1 MNQGLWSQLFRGSQ
15 LIWPPCHT
23 LHCQGELFCD
33 CGFLTIRHMGLGEI
47 PQHDCGTSAEPAKIK
62 PTWLPYLFSQHPQF
76 APTAPALRGVCAIRK
91 GKNRSHWRHAG
102 TGFKIIDLQGFRET
116 AVRVIY
122 AWNLIAVPACSVIFY
137 SYGTKPPAI
146 LSLPSFPGASW
157 SHLSNLWIWTQVIFT
172 TCDTC
177 S

>member
-1 MNQGLWSQLFRGSQ
+1 MNQGLWSQLFRG
-15 LIWPPCHT
+15 LRGIWPPCHT

-33 CGFLTIRHMGLGEI
+33 CGFLTERHMGLGEI
-47 PQHDCGTSAEPAKIK
+47 PQHDYGTSAKPAKGK
-62 PTWLPYLFSQHPQF
+62 PTWLPFLLSQHPQF
-76 APTAPALRGVCAIRK
+76 APTTPALRSVCATGK
-91 GKNRSHWRHAG
+91 GKNGFHWRHAG

-122 AWNLIAVPACSVIFY
+122 GWNLIAVPACSVIFY
-137 SYGTKPPAI
+137 SYGTRPSAV
-146 LSLPSFPGASW
+146 LSLPSFLGASW
-157 SHLSNLWIWTQVIFT
+157 SHLSNFCIWTQVIFT